1 MRRRVALFVLGVLPC
16 CAAIGAQAD
25 PLAPPGAEPDWLP
38 KEEWVREHW
47 IPYEQ
52 DRLARLLHTDI
63 TGLREWMRGD
73 RPLAGL
79 VRRRRLVPSR
89 LAWRLVEPWRG
100 DVSRRTLRELHERAL
115 RTLTQGHLGLHLFS
129 HPTHSRSLNRLYMQ
143 LHESSA
149 SARPGLSLL
158 DIAEADGRSAAWLRR
173 KTLRMLRR
181 SARRGVRLEATP
193 ARQARRWLRF
203 QEPAALKWLEWRPGG
218 GRDVAS
224 SRSHVASSRSVGAAI
239 ASVWRSATRRPTWPT
254 VWGFRR

>member
-38 KEEWVREHW
+38 KEEWVQEHW

-52 DRLARLLHTDI
+52 DRLARLLRTDI

-79 VRRRRLVPSR
+79 VRRRGLVPSR

-100 DVSRRTLRELHERAL
+100 RVSRRKLRELHERAL

-129 HPTHSRSLNRLYMQ
+129 HPTHSRSLNRLYLQ
-143 LHESSA
+143 LHESHSA
-149 SARPGLSLL
+149 AARPGLSLL
-158 DIAEADGRSAAWLRR
+158 DIAEAEGHSAAWLRR

-218 GRDVAS
+218 ARDVT
-224 SRSHVASSRSVGAAI
+224 SSRSVGAAI
-239 ASVWRSATRRPTWPT
+239 ASAWRSATRRPAWPT